1 MLVLTVLNIFFVSA
15 FAPKKPRDEML
26 VPREIVPAPIY
37 RLYHGIDAL
46 PRLCAYS
53 DDDAAGTS
61 CRKELSVAELLEP
74 LPTSLSEDPPELG
87 GVDHSVS

>member
-1 MLVLTVLNIFFVSA
+1 MLVLTVLKVFFVSA
-15 FAPKKPRDEML
+15 FVPKKPRDEML

-53 DDDAAGTS
+53 DDDDAGTS
-61 CRKELSVAELLEP
+61 CRDELSVALLLVP
-74 LPTSLSEDPPELG
+74 LPVSLSVVVDVLG
-87 GVDHSVS
+87 ADAHSTA